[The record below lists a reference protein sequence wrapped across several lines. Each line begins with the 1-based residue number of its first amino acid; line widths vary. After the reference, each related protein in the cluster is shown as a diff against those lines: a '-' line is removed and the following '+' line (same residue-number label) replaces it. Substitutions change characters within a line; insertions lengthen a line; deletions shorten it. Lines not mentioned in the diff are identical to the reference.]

1 MKFNVTDYI
10 KKPSKK
16 AKQSSQ
22 AERDGAVPIRLSKG
36 KGFSFRSIST
46 KLFLYFFISI
56 VLFVAIVGTM
66 SYIVSRDTL
75 KSKVA
80 EASEQ
85 TVEQTTEKLD
95 FLYNFYENIATQ
107 IAVDRTLMGD
117 LETRQNFIEGDFQAT
132 DRYEVDLKIRN
143 ALAEIASTNDIGL
156 QLFDKEPFMKPDA
169 MELTDAAFYST
180 ANGSSLYADYT
191 KYFDTLEKSAG
202 RVIWLGTVEKQVT
215 TDSKTNY
222 ITLGKMLKAGTGTF
236 FVFIEFKDEVL
247 MNALETVKLGN
258 EHHLTISG
266 EDGNVIYSFD
276 PKEIR
281 KPLNLT
287 LPVSKDKEDVSGS
300 FNNGDDLVLYSASE
314 VNKWRVTGSVPV
326 SELTKDINRI
336 FVITIILIAAAIV
349 ISLLIGYLIVRTVGK
364 PINQVRDLMEK
375 VEQGDLT
382 VRMNVNRK
390 DEIGKLGQSFNQM
403 ASNVGKLIHR
413 TNETLDYVV
422 NTSVQLQDVSR
433 KMGDSAKE
441 VSLATEEI
449 ARGASDLSQQS
460 EDGST
465 QAFSMQE
472 EMRSFVRNNQEMQ
485 EQAEGVKGESRSGIE
500 QMDILLGKTNESEKL
515 TRETLNRAQKL
526 MDSTKQI
533 GQILQLMDEV
543 AKRTNLLSLNA
554 AIEAARAGEHGKG
567 FAVVANEV
575 RKLAE
580 QSSGSIGV
588 VTEIIGTIVDEV
600 ELTVKALK
608 ENYPIHQEQVN
619 VAKNVDH
626 IFRQVDSRMN
636 GFVQKIAQTSTS
648 ISNLQASQST
658 LSEMILQVSAT
669 AEESTAISEEVAS
682 SATEQLGVSAELVQT
697 SEKLSQLSNELR
709 NILSEFVTGE
719 TEQADQE

>member
-1 MKFNVTDYI
+1 MKVNVTGYI
-10 KKPSKK
+10 KKPFKRSERPEQTDESG
-16 AKQSSQ
+16 AAPIQSSKS
-22 AERDGAVPIRLSKG
+22 R
-36 KGFSFRSIST
+36 GFNLHSIST

-56 VLFVAIVGTM
+56 VLFVAVVGTL

-117 LETRQNFIEGDFQAT
+117 LEYRVNLIDEDFAST

-156 QLFDKEPFMKPDA
+156 QLFDKEPFVKPDSK
-169 MELTDAAFYST
+169 EISDAAFYST

-191 KYFDTLEKSAG
+191 KYFETLEKSAG
-202 RVIWLGTVEKQVT
+202 RVIWLGNVEKQIT
-215 TDSKTNY
+215 TDTKTNY
-222 ITLGKMLKAGTGTF
+222 IILGKMLKAGSGTYF
-236 FVFIEFKDEVL
+236 LFIEFKDEAL
-247 MNALETVKLGN
+247 MSALENVKLGN
-258 EHHLTISG
+258 EHQLTISG
-266 EDGNVIYSFD
+266 EDGNVIFSFD
-276 PKEIR
+276 PKAIR
-281 KPLNLT
+281 KPLGLT
-287 LPVSKDKEDVSGS
+287 LPESKNKEDVSGS
-300 FNNGDDLVLYSASE
+300 FNNGDDLVLYSASQ
-314 VNKWRVTGSVPV
+314 VNKWHVTGSVPV

-336 FVITIILIAAAIV
+336 FVITIILIGAAIV
-349 ISLLIGYLIVRTVGK
+349 ISLLIGFLIVRTVGK

-403 ASNVGKLIHR
+403 ASNVGKLIQR

-472 EMRSFVRNNQEMQ
+472 EMRSFIRNNQEMQ
-485 EQAEGVKGESRSGIE
+485 EQAEDVKSESQSGIV
-500 QMDILLGKTNESEKL
+500 QMDVLLGKTNESEKL
-515 TRETLNRAQKL
+515 TRETLDRAQKL
-526 MDSTKQI
+526 KDSTTQI

-567 FAVVANEV
+567 FAVVASEV

-588 VTEIIGTIVDEV
+588 VTEIIGTIVEEV

-619 VAKNVDH
+619 VAKNVDQ
-626 IFRQVDSRMN
+626 IFRQVDNRMN
-636 GFVQKIAQTSTS
+636 GFVDKIAQTSAS
-648 ISNLQASQST
+648 INNLQASQST

-682 SATEQLGVSAELVQT
+682 SANEQLGVSTELVQT
-697 SEKLSQLSNELR
+697 SEKLSELSNELR
-709 NILSEFVTGE
+709 NILSEFVTSASSQ
-719 TEQADQE
+719 EQ